1 MDRFQIHMAQRA
13 LSVTPFMVMEV
24 MDAAQRLERAGRNV
38 IHMEV
43 GEPDF
48 RTPRVIVEAMEK
60 ALTTG
65 AFKYG
70 HSQGDPE
77 LRESLSW
84 HYKERYGVDIDPDRF
99 LICPGTSPGLLLL
112 FGALLEAGDA
122 VLMSDPA
129 YCCYPNLVKFFGG
142 RVVFSPVN
150 ESEGFRLNPDE
161 VKKKLNS
168 SIKAI
173 LINSPANPTG
183 AVLGPDYL
191 KGLANLDRLIIS
203 DEIYH
208 GLSYLDERDHTILE
222 YTDQAV
228 VVGGFS
234 KAFAMT
240 GWRVGYLILPPDMV
254 RSLLSMSQNFVISTN
269 AAAQKAASVALR
281 QAWPEVLKMRSVYDR
296 RRKVLIE
303 GLRALGLGL
312 MSDPAG
318 AFYVLARAD
327 HLNPDSK
334 SLVFE
339 ILNEVAVGLTPGIEF
354 GSGAEGFL
362 RFSYAT
368 SEANILEGLNRLSD
382 FISARDPK
390 VAATKGA

>member
-1 MDRFQIHMAQRA
+1 MA
-13 LSVTPFMVMEV
+13 MEV
-24 MDAAQRLERAGRNV
+24 MDAAQRLERSGRHI

-48 RTPRVIVEAMEK
+48 RTPEVIVEAMGRS
-60 ALTTG
+60 LMDG

-70 HSQGDPE
+70 HSQGDPI

-84 HYKERYGVDIDPDRF
+84 HYQTRYGVDIHPDRF
-99 LICPGTSPGLLLL
+99 LICPGTSPGFLLL
-112 FGALLEAGDA
+112 FGALLESGDG
-122 VLMSDPA
+122 VLMSNPA
-129 YCCYPNLVKFFGG
+129 YCCYPNIVRFFGG
-142 RVVFSPVN
+142 HTVYTPVR
-150 ESEGFRLNPDE
+150 ESEGFRLCPWELEGTLDPS
-161 VKKKLNS
+161 VKF
-168 SIKAI
+168 I

-183 AVLGPDYL
+183 AVLCPDRL

-208 GLSYLDERDHTILE
+208 GLSYLPERDHTILE
-222 YTDQAV
+222 YTDRAV

-254 RSLLSMSQNFVISTN
+254 RPMLSMSQNFIISTN

-281 QAWPEVLKMRSVYDR
+281 EAWPEVEAMRAVYDR
-296 RRKVLIE
+296 RRRVLID
-303 GLRALGLGL
+303 GLRALGLGI
-312 MSDPAG
+312 MVEPTG

-334 SLVFE
+334 ALVFD
-339 ILNEVAVGLTPGIEF
+339 ILEEAGVGLTPGIEF
-354 GSGAEGFL
+354 GTGAEGFL

-368 SEANILEGLNRLSD
+368 SEENIVEGLKRLSG
-382 FISARDPK
+382 FI
-390 VAATKGA
+390 AAHPHKAA

>member
-1 MDRFQIHMAQRA
+1 
-13 LSVTPFMVMEV
+13 MVMEV
-24 MDAAQRLERAGRNV
+24 MDAAQKLERAGRHV

-48 RTPRVIVEAMEK
+48 RTPGVIVEAMEK
-60 ALTTG
+60 ALADG

-70 HSQGDPE
+70 HSQGDPG

-84 HYKERYGVDIDPDRF
+84 HYGERYGVDIHPDRF

-112 FGALLEAGDA
+112 FGALLGPGDG
-122 VLMSDPA
+122 VLMSNPS
-129 YCCYPNLVKFFGG
+129 YCCYPNLVRFFGG
-142 RVVFSPVN
+142 RPVFSPVR
-150 ESEGFRLNPDE
+150 ESEGFRAVPEELRPSLADP
-161 VKKKLNS
+161 

-183 AVLGPDYL
+183 AVLGPERL
-191 KGLANLDRLIIS
+191 KGLADLGKLIIS

-208 GLSYLDERDHTILE
+208 GLSYLPERDHTILE
-222 YTDQAV
+222 YTDRAV

-254 RSLLSMSQNFVISTN
+254 RPLLSMSQNFVISTN

-281 QAWPEVLKMRSVYDR
+281 EAWPEVLKMRAVYDR
-296 RRKVLIE
+296 RRKLLLD
-303 GLRALGLGL
+303 GLRALGLGV
-312 MSDPAG
+312 MVEPAG
-318 AFYVLARAD
+318 AFYALARAD

-334 SLVFE
+334 ALVFQ
-339 ILNEVAVGLTPGIEF
+339 ILAEAGVGLTPGIEF
-354 GSGAEGFL
+354 GTGAEGFL

-368 SEANILEGLNRLSD
+368 SEENISEGLSRLSA
-382 FISARDPK
+382 FIRGRLPANPQ
-390 VAATKGA
+390 GG